1 MELCRSKQTPYPK
14 DEQVNISPV
23 LFRIV
28 DFANTAANLHLHE
41 NHNKKKRWRGMRLHF
56 PDING
61 TEYMISKYMIIFN
74 IIQSVY
80 DYIQDTTSKIEG

>member
-28 DFANTAANLHLHE
+28 DFANTSANLHLHE

-61 TEYMISKYMIIFN
+61 TRGHHQILGVAISNFHLGGGGVLLHVGGRI
-74 IIQSVY
+74 
-80 DYIQDTTSKIEG
+80 

>member
-28 DFANTAANLHLHE
+28 DFANTSANLHLHE
-41 NHNKKKRWRGMRLHF
+41 NHNLKKRWRGMRLHF

-61 TEYMISKYMIIFN
+61 TK
-74 IIQSVY
+74 
-80 DYIQDTTSKIEG
+80 KIKQFTELICVFDCGAIYSEDMCVFTK